1 MGGSTRQ
8 RNGEEKE
15 GRMERERGENSAEE
29 NAVKK
34 SSFLNVVSNNQGC
47 IYSITKGIVYFIQRQ
62 RVECIINKMC
72 MHNEAVRKFFRN
84 FS

>member
-34 SSFLNVVSNNQGC
+34 SSFLNVVSNN
-47 IYSITKGIVYFIQRQ
+47 
-62 RVECIINKMC
+62 
-72 MHNEAVRKFFRN
+72 
-84 FS
+84 